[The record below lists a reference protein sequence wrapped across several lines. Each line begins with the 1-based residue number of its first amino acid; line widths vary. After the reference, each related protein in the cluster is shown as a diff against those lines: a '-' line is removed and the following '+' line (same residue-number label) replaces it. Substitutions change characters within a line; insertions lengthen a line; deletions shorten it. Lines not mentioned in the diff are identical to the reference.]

1 MTGPADPFRVDSPV
15 TCLAVTVQGGA
26 VTRIDLN
33 RRGRCPPRGRLRRHV
48 ARELKQY
55 LAGERTEFT
64 FPIWADGSEFSQR
77 VWRAVQAIPY
87 GETITYGELA
97 RRIGNPKAFRA
108 VGTANGRNPLPLVI
122 PCHRV
127 VAAGGRLGGY
137 GGGLRL
143 KRRLLDLELAHSPAI
158 R

>member
-1 MTGPADPFRVDSPV
+1 MTGPADPFTVESPV
-15 TCLAVTVQGGA
+15 TCLAVTLHSGA

-33 RRGRCPPRGRLRRHV
+33 RRGRCPPRGGLRQRV
-48 ARELKQY
+48 ARELEQY

-64 FPIWADGSEFSQR
+64 FPIRADGSEFSQR
-77 VWRAVQAIPY
+77 VWHAVQAIPY
-87 GETITYGELA
+87 GETITYSELA
-97 RRIGNPKAFRA
+97 RRIGNPKAVRA

>member
-1 MTGPADPFRVDSPV
+1 
-15 TCLAVTVQGGA
+15 
-26 VTRIDLN
+26 
-33 RRGRCPPRGRLRRHV
+33 
-48 ARELKQY
+48 
-55 LAGERTEFT
+55 LAGKRTEFT
-64 FPIWADGSEFSQR
+64 FPIRFEGSEFRQH

-87 GETITYGELA
+87 GQTITYGELA
-97 RRIGNPKAFRA
+97 RRIGNPKAVRA

-143 KRRLLDLELAHSPAI
+143 KRRLLDLEVAHSPAI

>member
-1 MTGPADPFRVDSPV
+1 MS
-15 TCLAVTVQGGA
+15 GGA
-26 VTRIDLN
+26 VSRIELN
-33 RRGRCPPRGRLRRHV
+33 RRGRSRPRGRSQQRV

-55 LAGERTEFT
+55 LMGERKEFT
-64 FPIWADGSEFSQR
+64 FPIRAAGSEFSQR

-97 RRIGNPKAFRA
+97 RRIGNRKAVRA

-127 VAAGGRLGGY
+127 VAAGGKLGGY
-137 GGGLRL
+137 GGGLQL
-143 KRRLLDLELAHSPAI
+143 KHRLLALEAANSLAI